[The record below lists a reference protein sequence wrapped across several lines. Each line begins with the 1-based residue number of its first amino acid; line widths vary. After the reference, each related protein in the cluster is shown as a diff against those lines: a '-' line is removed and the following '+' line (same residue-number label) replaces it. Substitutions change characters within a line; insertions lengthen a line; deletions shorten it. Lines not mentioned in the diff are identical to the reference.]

1 MRRQAAATLL
11 WLLTYLADASA
22 AAMLDLPRAESVPGG
37 IVILNLHR
45 EEKPL
50 YAVWRKRRVMLVQR
64 RGRWFAVL
72 GIPLSLPPGRY
83 ELIVR
88 YGNRSMRPVPFIIRA
103 KHYRTQHISIANQRM
118 VTPNK
123 RDLQRIYRERNLII
137 TALSRWSDPPEI
149 SFDFRL
155 PVKGRYRNSFGF
167 RRIFNGRPRRPHR
180 GMDISAPRGT
190 PVRAPADGLVVMT
203 GDFFFTGKTVFIDHG
218 RGMVSMYAHLD
229 RIMVRARQPVNQGE
243 QIGTVGM
250 TGRATGPH
258 LHWAVSLNRT
268 MVNPAL
274 LLRNKGRR

>member
-118 VTPNK
+118 VTGIADHQFGVTHGLPEAGGQVVEYHDGFAALAQLTYDVTADVTGAAGHEN
-123 RDLQRIYRERNLII
+123 RLIAHEGVLWFSI
-137 TALSRWSDPPEI
+137 RVGLFASGGAWPP
-149 SFDFRL
+149 L
-155 PVKGRYRNSFGF
+155 C
-167 RRIFNGRPRRPHR
+167 
-180 GMDISAPRGT
+180 
-190 PVRAPADGLVVMT
+190 VRV
-203 GDFFFTGKTVFIDHG
+203 
-218 RGMVSMYAHLD
+218 
-229 RIMVRARQPVNQGE
+229 
-243 QIGTVGM
+243 
-250 TGRATGPH
+250 
-258 LHWAVSLNRT
+258 
-268 MVNPAL
+268 
-274 LLRNKGRR
+274 